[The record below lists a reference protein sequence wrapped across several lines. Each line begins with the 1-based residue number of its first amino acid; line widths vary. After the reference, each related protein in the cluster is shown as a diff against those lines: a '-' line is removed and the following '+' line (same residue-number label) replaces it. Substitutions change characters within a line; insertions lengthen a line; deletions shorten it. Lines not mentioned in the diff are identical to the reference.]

1 MPCESSSPAVL
12 QAGGVSDVH
21 LSLESGASDG
31 DGAAV
36 SDDHDHNDYYHYSD
50 DNYHYWGAAGVFE
63 WVVVGSGAGVA
74 EFNR

>member
-1 MPCESSSPAVL
+1 M
-12 QAGGVSDVH
+12 
-21 LSLESGASDG
+21 
-31 DGAAV
+31 

-50 DNYHYWGAAGVFE
+50 DYYYYHYWGAAGVFE